1 MTAINGTSF
10 STGFD
15 VSAFDKK
22 KVDSLNQDYSAA
34 PAPTVGYT
42 GPNIGN
48 ILNGSASGQSASN
61 L

>member
-1 MTAINGTSF
+1 MIEATNF

-15 VSAFDKK
+15 MAALSKNKVEDKTQDTSAT
-22 KVDSLNQDYSAA
+22 N
-34 PAPTVGYT
+34 PTVAYT